1 MLIKILFDLFIY
13 LLSFKIVEYFK
24 RGTLEFITPDSAC
37 IILILLSVL
46 VSSLLVGKYKVNN
59 SKEFF
64 NAIKPNFYSFVL
76 SMGIVTVYLNLL
88 SDSTPSRIIIGGS
101 ILLGFFIELFLKLL
115 HLKSY
120 VKSDINLNIKIS
132 PLIFLYELFLF
143 TAVVYYAY
151 ANYTDIS
158 LSRDIYSISLLFVI
172 WIASGFFTHQ
182 LIPPDKNL
190 NYWYFIWARIKG
202 YILLIALTSIMVYF
216 LLPEGL
222 TLIYP
227 FYISIIYSFSSFT
240 VNTLYFILIHQGK
253 TDETVT
259 KIVRATVQ
267 LDEPLLQSDN
277 KYVDKYSL
285 NNPFNHYLTEQLSE
299 VYLKKYKDVYM
310 FINESLDLFSFDF
323 RKCFMIRSADTFN
336 IEVLP
341 ENYLELYMNLHQLND
356 IRRINQYLISVNS
369 KLINGGVFV
378 GAVEP
383 ISLRKNRFIQK
394 YPYFIASF
402 FYFFDFIWKRFF
414 PKMPFLKEIYFA
426 LTRGQ
431 NRAISLSETL
441 GRLFYCGFDTLSIK
455 KIGTLVYFIAVK
467 KKEPLSDESPSY
479 GPFIKLKR
487 VGKNGTIINVY
498 KFRTMYPYS
507 EYLQKFIYDKA
518 NLQEGGKFNNDFRVT
533 SWGRV
538 LRKLWIDEWPMLI
551 NYFKGQLKLIG
562 VRPLSIQ
569 YFNLY
574 PEYLRKKRIKFKPGL
589 VPPFY
594 KDLPKTFDEIIASEE
609 KYLDNYEKHPLLTDI
624 NYFFHA
630 AYNILINSAR
640 SK

>member
-1 MLIKILFDLFIY
+1 MLQKILLDLFIY
-13 LLSFKIVEYFK
+13 LLSFKIVEYLR
-24 RGTLEFITPDSAC
+24 RGTIDLITPDSGC
-37 IILILLSVL
+37 IILIITSVL
-46 VSSLLVGKYKVNN
+46 ISSLLVGKYKTHN
-59 SKEFF
+59 SQDFIT
-64 NAIKPNFYSFVL
+64 AIKPNFNSLVL
-76 SMGIVTVYLNLL
+76 SLGSITVYLNLF

-101 ILLGFFIELFLKLL
+101 VLLGFFIEFILKLL
-115 HLKSY
+115 RLKSY

-143 TAVVYYAY
+143 TAVVYYPY
-151 ANYTDIS
+151 ANYANVS
-158 LSRDIYSISLLFVI
+158 LSRDIYSISLLFAI
-172 WIASGFFTHQ
+172 WFACGFFTHQ
-182 LIPPDKNL
+182 LIPQGKDA

-202 YILLIALTSIMVYF
+202 YILLITLTSIMVYL

-222 TLIYP
+222 TLVYP
-227 FYISIIYSFSSFT
+227 FYISIVYSFSSFV

-277 KYVDKYSL
+277 LYVGKYSL
-285 NNPFNHYLTEQLSE
+285 NNPFNHYLAEQLSG
-299 VYLKKYKDVYM
+299 VYLKKFKDIFL

-323 RKCFMIRSADTFN
+323 RKCFMIRSADTYN

-341 ENYLELYMNLHQLND
+341 ENYLELYMNLHQIND
-356 IRRINQYLISVNS
+356 IRRINQYFISVNS
-369 KLINGGVFV
+369 KLIDGGVFV

-383 ISLRKNRFIQK
+383 ISLRKNRFKQK
-394 YPYFIASF
+394 YPYFIASV
-402 FYFFDFIWKRFF
+402 FYFFDFFWKRFI
-414 PKMPFLKEIYFA
+414 PKMPFLKKIYFG

-441 GRLFYCGFDTLSIK
+441 GRLFYCGFDSICIK

-487 VGKNGTIINVY
+487 VGKNGNLINVY
-498 KFRTMYPYS
+498 KFRTMYPFS

-518 NLQEGGKFNNDFRVT
+518 NLQEGGKFNNDFRIT
-533 SWGRV
+533 SWGSV

-551 NYFKGQLKLIG
+551 NYFKGQLKLVG
-562 VRPLSIQ
+562 VRPLSVH

-574 PEYLRKKRIKFKPGL
+574 PEYLRERRIKFKPGL

-609 KYLDNYEKHPLLTDI
+609 KYLDSYEKHPLLTDI

-630 AYNILINSAR
+630 AYNILINKAR